1 MQYLR
6 PTSERTVTEKFD
18 ESNAIKRLVTTT
30 LKDQKIK
37 KEYTRIKKRLE
48 RVVNPVE
55 VVNNEVINILG
66 ICDRGNNQNVK
77 TFERLMNE
85 MYDTNLQY

>member
-1 MQYLR
+1 M
-6 PTSERTVTEKFD
+6 
-18 ESNAIKRLVTTT
+18 
-30 LKDQKIK
+30 KDQKIK